1 MKTFGYICIILGA
14 VSLLGVIIAWLSPVG
29 PLFWISLGI
38 ALVVI
43 KNQKEKDNDSK
54 DKWSNDSNSNSK

>member
-1 MKTFGYICIILGA
+1 MKTFGYICIILGT
-14 VSLLGVIIAWLSPVG
+14 VSLLGVIIAGHSPIG
-29 PLFWISLGI
+29 PLFWIGLGI

-54 DKWSNDSNSNSK
+54 EKWSDESKSK